1 MEFNSY
7 EYGKEARIEGKLKVR
22 RNLLLLLYVL
32 FTAGAFGAIFASKIY
47 PLGAIVPIF
56 VWMLVFFT
64 WRYVKIDNKY
74 VIESGTLTFTR
85 KYGNTKPKVITE
97 FRIKTAKLI
106 APLKDN
112 EHKVKDFAPELEYSA
127 VSSALSEDVYVCL
140 YENADGKRCAF
151 YCEVTNAAIK
161 MLRYYNENTVVT
173 KVSA

>member
-7 EYGKEARIEGKLKVR
+7 EYGKEAKIEGKLKVR

-32 FTAGAFGAIFASKIY
+32 FTAGAFGAIFASNIL

-56 VWMLVFFT
+56 VWMLIFFT

-85 KYGNTKPKVITE
+85 KYGNSKPRVVTE
-97 FRIKTAKLI
+97 FRIKSAELI
-106 APLKDN
+106 APLKDSERN
-112 EHKVKDFAPELEYSA
+112 VKDFDPELEYSA
-127 VSSALSEDVYVCL
+127 VSSTSSEDVYVCL
-140 YENADGKRCAF
+140 YKNADGKRCAF

-161 MLRYYNENTVVT
+161 MLRYYNENTVVVKAST
-173 KVSA
+173 